1 MNSRAKAAIAALF
14 LAFALPHTS
23 LAADSDVLRATLD
36 NGLKVV
42 IVRNTL
48 APVVSTSV
56 NYLVGA
62 NETPEGFPG
71 MAHAQEH
78 MMFRGSPGLSA
89 DQLADIGSLMG
100 GSFNANTRQTITQYL
115 YTVPSEDLDVA
126 LHIEA
131 ARMEGVDDLDS
142 EWKTERGAIEQEVAA
157 DLSSPTYV
165 LFTKLRKTMFAGTP
179 YDHDALGSKESFD
192 QTTGAMLKAFHDKW
206 YAPNNAVLVVAGD
219 LDPKATLATIKD
231 LFGKFPKKKLPKRPD
246 IKLQPITPTT
256 LKLDSDLPYGLRVI
270 AIRLPGF
277 ESKDYGAIEVL
288 SDILNSARGPLY
300 QLVIDG
306 KALGVNFSFDP
317 QSKASLAYLSMAYPA
332 GQDGAALEKE
342 VRQVIAGIV
351 KNGVSQ
357 DLLTAAK
364 IREKSDAE
372 FQKNSIAGLASVWSE
387 AVAVQG
393 LKSPDDDLKRIDKVS
408 LADVNRAARSYLG
421 LDNVVTAVL
430 TPTGS
435 GKPVAGGGFGG
446 QESIAIGS
454 AKGVALPEWAET
466 ALRRLSLPKSS
477 RQPVVSMLPNG
488 IKLVVQ
494 PEDVS
499 NTVSVY
505 GHILNRAELSVP
517 EGKDG
522 LSQVL
527 DGMFNYG
534 TEQHSREAFQEAL
547 DAIGADE
554 SSGTSFSVQS
564 LAGKFDEAVSL
575 LAEHELHPAFGAR
588 DLAIV
593 KAQTAA
599 AVAGRLKSPGYL
611 SGRAILAAIYPPED
625 PTQRQAT
632 PKTVGSITMADVKD
646 YYAKVFRPDMSFI
659 VVIGNVTPEKAK
671 AVIEKHF
678 GSWSAT
684 GTKPDVLLPKVPL
697 SEASTTAVPDR
708 TRVQDTVT
716 VAETLGLTR
725 LDPDYYALHL
735 GNTVLGGSFYASR
748 LSRDL
753 RKNAGLVYSVGSY
766 IQSSQTR
773 AVYVVS
779 YACDPANVQKV
790 HDAVGRELDAMRT
803 TPVSE
808 DELHRAKAVLLR
820 QIPLG
825 ESSESSIAGG
835 YLSRL
840 RLDLP
845 LDEPMIA
852 ARRYMDLDAKGVQAS
867 FAKWVRPDALALVSR
882 GPAPQ

>member
-1 MNSRAKAAIAALF
+1 MKSPVKAAFAALILF
-14 LAFALPHTS
+14 LAVPQIS
-23 LAADSDVLRATLD
+23 QAADSDVLRATLD
-36 NGLKVV
+36 NGLRVV

-48 APVVSTSV
+48 APVVATSM

-71 MAHAQEH
+71 TAHALEH

-131 ARMEGVDDLDS
+131 ARMKGVDAKDS
-142 EWKTERGAIEQEVAA
+142 EWKTERGAIEQEVAS

-179 YDHDALGSKESFD
+179 YDHDALGTKESFD
-192 QTTGAMLKAFHDKW
+192 KTTGAMLKEFHDTW
-206 YAPNNAVLVVAGD
+206 YAPNNAVLVVAGN
-219 LDPKATLATIKD
+219 LDPKATLGTVKA
-231 LFGKFPKKKLPKRPD
+231 LFGAIPEKKLPKRPE
-246 IKLQPITPTT
+246 IKLQPVKPAT
-256 LKLDSDLPYGLRVI
+256 LKLDSDLPYSLRVI
-270 AIRLPGF
+270 SMRLPGYQ
-277 ESKDYGAIEVL
+277 SKDYGAIEVL

-300 QLVIDG
+300 QLVLDG
-306 KALGVNFSFDP
+306 KALGVSFSFDP
-317 QSKASLAYLSMAYPA
+317 QAKGSLAYLSMAYPA
-332 GQDGAALEKE
+332 GQDGDALEKE
-342 VRQVIAGIV
+342 VRQVIADVV

-393 LKSPDDDLKRIDKVS
+393 LKSPEDDLKRIDKVT
-408 LADVNRAARSYLG
+408 LADVNRAARSYLR
-421 LDNVVTAVL
+421 LDNVVTAIL

-435 GKPVAGGGFGG
+435 GKPVSGGGFGG
-446 QESIAIGS
+446 QEEIAIGS
-454 AKGVALPEWAET
+454 AKGVALPDWAES

-477 RQPVVSMLPNG
+477 RQPVVSTLANG
-488 IKLVVQ
+488 ITLVVQ

-499 NTVSVY
+499 DTISVF
-505 GHILNRAELSVP
+505 GRVLNRAELSVP
-517 EGKDG
+517 KGKEG
-522 LSQVL
+522 LSQVM
-527 DGMFNYG
+527 DGMFAYG
-534 TEQHSREAFQEAL
+534 TKKHSQEAFQEAL
-547 DAIGADE
+547 DAIGANE
-554 SSGTSFSVQS
+554 NAGMSFSVQS
-564 LAGKFDEAVSL
+564 LASHFDDAVSL
-575 LAEHELHPAFGAR
+575 LAEHELQPDFQQHEL
-588 DLAIV
+588 DIV

-599 AVAGRLKSPGYL
+599 SVAGQLTSPGYL
-611 SGRAILAAIYPPED
+611 TGRAVLAAVYPKDD
-625 PTQRQAT
+625 PTLRQAT
-632 PKTVGSITMADVKD
+632 PETIKGITLQDVND
-646 YYAKVFRPDMSFI
+646 YFSKAVRPDRALI

-678 GSWSAT
+678 GAWTAT
-684 GTKPDVLLPKVPL
+684 GPKPDVLLPKVPL
-697 SEASTTAVPDR
+697 SVASTTSVPDK
-708 TRVQDTVT
+708 TRVQDSVT

-725 LDPDYYALHL
+725 LDPDFYALRL

-766 IQSSQTR
+766 LQSSQTR
-773 AVYVVS
+773 AVYVINF
-779 YACDPANVQKV
+779 ACDPANVDKV
-790 HDAVGRELDAMRT
+790 RNAVARELTAMQT
-803 TPVSE
+803 TPVTD

-825 ESSESSIAGG
+825 EASLSSIAGG
-835 YLSRL
+835 YLARL
-840 RLDLP
+840 SLDLP

-852 ARRYMDLDAKGVQAS
+852 AKRYLDLDAKAVQDG
-867 FAKWVRPDALALVSR
+867 FAKWIRPDALALVSR
-882 GPAPQ
+882 GPAPE